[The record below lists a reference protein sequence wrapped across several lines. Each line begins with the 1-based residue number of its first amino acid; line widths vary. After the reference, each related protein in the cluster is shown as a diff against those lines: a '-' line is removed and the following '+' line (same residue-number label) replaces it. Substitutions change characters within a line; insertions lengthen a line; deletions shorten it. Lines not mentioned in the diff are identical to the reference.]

1 MPDSIESLVRDLT
14 SDDRTVRNAAQDALV
29 ALGPAAVEH
38 VLPLLDDRRTPGGN
52 IEGIAFFRRASDSAV
67 PRLQEIRRRGPGQL
81 RRPALRALLEVR
93 GEGGLDSRDRQAIE
107 RLVRIKLLREK
118 QDRVTLPRE
127 TRWLAFPAD
136 QLEGAVGA
144 LGLHD
149 LRPATTVMGV
159 AATTVAK
166 DSIDTEAP
174 DGGQVGAFRVFITP
188 EFKGWRLVYGDSFL
202 DAVGGPE
209 LAERISER
217 CGEGHFYS
225 IDTYHD
231 ANVWWIA
238 RNGRVVRGHS
248 TYADPEWVGDPLPF
262 ELTYIEADA
271 DDPFL
276 DPDLIERYSE
286 GVTDPDMVALKLSV
300 EPGRM
305 RPAAMRGHGWLATT
319 HPAVPNRL
327 FQGALP
333 I

>member
-1 MPDSIESLVRDLT
+1 MPDSIESLVGDLT
-14 SDDRTVRNAAQDALV
+14 SDDRTVRTEAQDALV
-29 ALGPAAVEH
+29 ALGSAAVEH
-38 VLPLLDDRRTPGGN
+38 VLPLLDDRRTAGEL
-52 IEGIAFFRRASDSAV
+52 EGIAFFRRAADSAV
-67 PRLQEIRRRGPGQL
+67 PRLQEIRRRGPGRL
-81 RRPALRALLEVR
+81 RRAALRALAEVR
-93 GEGGLDSRDRQAIE
+93 GEEGLESRDRQAVE

-118 QDRVTLPRE
+118 QERVTLPRE

-136 QLEGAVGA
+136 RLEGAVAA

-149 LRPATTVMGV
+149 LRPATCAMGV

-166 DSIDTEAP
+166 DAIENETP
-174 DGGQVGAFRVFITP
+174 DGGKVVAYRAFITP

-202 DAVGGPE
+202 DAAGGPE

-225 IDTYHD
+225 IDTYHN

-238 RNGRVVRGHS
+238 ENGRVVRGHS
-248 TYADPEWVGDPLPF
+248 TYADPEWVGEPLPF

-276 DPDLIERYSE
+276 DRDLVERYSE

-300 EPGRM
+300 EPRRM
-305 RPAAMRGHGWLATT
+305 RPATMRGHGWLATT
-319 HPAVPNRL
+319 HPAVPSGAFR
-327 FQGALP
+327 GALP